1 MIILVTDPFLAD
13 HLAREGHLNGAWSL
27 KYLLGHQPKLCDS
40 PQTIS
45 TVPTER
51 LYHLLGTLTPA
62 SLAPGNTLANLAYS
76 ERRSLCRS
84 LEMLGVI
91 LRVPRNVKKMPS
103 RMLRLRMTRAAMMRP
118 GHSVISADNILKV
131 DSVLVT
137 HNKLTGELKGIQI
150 TFMMPLLFA

>member
-1 MIILVTDPFLAD
+1 MTIWQGRGTYK
-13 HLAREGHLNGAWSL
+13 GAWSL
-27 KYLLGHQPKLCDS
+27 NYLSGHQLEEDIKLCDS

-84 LEMLGVI
+84 LEILGVI

-103 RMLRLRMTRAAMMRP
+103 RMLRLRMTRAAIVRP
-118 GHSVISADNILKV
+118 GHRDISANNILKV